1 MDKLLGILNNF
12 SYNCVLSKMYLP
24 LEKMKSK
31 LAKLY
36 FFLLL
41 IFVFISENSFAQK
54 SVQLGG
60 SKTCVAVPFHSS
72 FQLNQFTIECWFKR
86 TGTGSV
92 SSTGSISAYPLVT
105 RGRAEGD
112 GALKDINYFLGIE
125 VNKEVLCADFE
136 AGSSAPIPG
145 KNNPLIGVTRI
156 ANDVWYHA
164 AVTLDGTNFS
174 LYLNGKLESQIIV
187 TTIPQTL
194 GLQKLC
200 IGSAKNS
207 NHASSGSFVGQI
219 SEVKLWS
226 SALSSTLL
234 KANLF
239 TRGIQNAAL
248 IARWP
253 MNDGNGI
260 IVQDSSGN
268 NRNGTIEGTLSSWAN
283 ESPFTSTLEIVRG
296 PYIQQISPTSSTICW
311 RTNIPATSLIRYSTN
326 WQVLP
331 DLLVDNDCL
340 TDHKLTLTGLIP
352 GKKYFYSIGSANKL
366 LQRDS
371 NNNFVTTPLADKEV
385 STMAWITGEIGTG
398 KAVVSKVYSSAKTF
412 LGGSVP
418 DVWINA
424 GNLGYTSGTDL
435 QYQSKFFSVF
445 SDWLKKVC
453 IFPTPGLLDYSS
465 DALKKSDHAIAYND
479 IFYVQQD
486 VISGTHSNRKEYY
499 SFDHGDVHFIVLDAF
514 GIESSKKIVDTT
526 STQAI
531 WLKSDL
537 AATNL
542 KWKVVSIGI
551 PFFTKGS
558 IDGDSDTL
566 MMQLRASILPI
577 LERNSVDL
585 VIGGGSYAYERSYL
599 LNGLTGTAADYKA
612 WKHRVSTSKG
622 KYDGSPN
629 SCPYVKAD
637 NSTAKGT
644 VYVTLGTS
652 GQRGSEQ
659 VDFPFPAMVTSKTNI
674 CGSMILEVRNNRL
687 DASWIREDGL
697 VGDRFTMF
705 KGVND
710 TSVIPV
716 NSGQQ
721 VKLEAPWVGDYFW
734 LYNDSTNKSQSL
746 TINNSTHITV
756 VDSLNCIQHTWQF
769 NLVGQDPSQII
780 LSAPT
785 NFSCC
790 NPTSVGLKVSPIDP
804 NGNLMSIKFFGRKRP
819 FQSTPPAPFS
829 IIGLPDTQ
837 FYTSEENGGSNSFF
851 KAQMDWTL
859 AKKDSLA
866 VSFISHYG
874 DCVEHGDNNGNNVEW
889 LRADSAFRIIENPAT
904 TQMPFGIPFSVCV
917 GNHDQSPNGD
927 PNGTTTFYNQYFGS
941 ARFSGRNYYGGHYG
955 SNNDNHYELF
965 TVNGYNF
972 IAISLEYDE
981 IANGTV
987 LAWADALL
995 KTFVNRR
1002 AIITSHFL
1010 LDIKA
1015 NFSFQGLATFNALKN
1030 NPNLFLILCGH
1041 IGGEAQRTDTVN
1053 GNLIHTL
1060 MADFQTRLNGGTGW
1074 MNILQFVPAENRLK
1088 VKTYSPLYDIYETDQ
1103 NSEYQLPVNLF
1114 ENFQL
1119 IGTNTN
1125 VSSSSISTLNWT
1137 ALAIG
1142 NYEWY
1147 VEVNDGTNSIV
1158 SPIWNFTVT
1167 GPSARLE
1174 QELSNVPLVRII
1186 PNPVHDSF
1194 NIDAGENDIKSAQV
1208 FSMEGWYLMNAN
1220 TFGPTDI
1227 SGLSS
1232 GSYMV
1237 RVLLKNGLRRDLL
1250 MVKY

>member
-1 MDKLLGILNNF
+1 MKLVIVKKYVF
-12 SYNCVLSKMYLP
+12 Y
-24 LEKMKSK
+24 
-31 LAKLY
+31 
-36 FFLLL
+36 LL
-41 IFVFISENSFAQK
+41 ILVLISEIAFAQK

-60 SKTCVAVPFHSS
+60 SKTCVVVPFHSS
-72 FQLNQFTIECWFKR
+72 FQLSQFTIECWFKR

-92 SSTGSISAYPLVT
+92 SSTGSISAYPLVS

-112 GALKDINYFLGIE
+112 GPLKDINYFMGIE
-125 VNKEVLCADFE
+125 ENKEVLCADYE
-136 AGSSAPIPG
+136 ADNSAPIPG
-145 KNNPLIGVTRI
+145 KNTPLIGVTRI

-164 AVTLDGTNFS
+164 AVTLDGSNFC
-174 LYLNGKLESQIIV
+174 LYLNGNLEAQQTV
-187 TTIPQTL
+187 TSLPQTL
-194 GLQKLC
+194 GLQKFC

-207 NHASSGSFVGQI
+207 MQASLGSFVGQI

-226 SALSSTLL
+226 TALTATFL
-234 KANLF
+234 KTNMF
-239 TRGIQNAAL
+239 SQGIQNAAL

-253 MNDGNGI
+253 MNDGNGMT
-260 IVQDSSGN
+260 VRDSSGN
-268 NRNGTIEGTLSSWAN
+268 NRNGAIEGALSTWIS
-283 ESPFTSTLEIVRG
+283 ETPFTTTLEIVRG
-296 PYIQQISPTSSTICW
+296 PYIQQISPTSSTLCW

-331 DLLVDNDCL
+331 DLLVDNDCF

-352 GKKYFYSIGSANKL
+352 GKKYFYSIGSATKL

-371 NNNFVTTPLADKEV
+371 NNNFVTTPLAGKDA
-385 STMAWITGEIGTG
+385 STVAWITGELGTG
-398 KAVVSKVYSSAKTF
+398 KTVVNKVYSSAKSF
-412 LGGSVP
+412 LGDRLP
-418 DVWINA
+418 NVWINA
-424 GNLGYTSGTDL
+424 GNLGYTAGTDL

-445 SDWLKKVC
+445 PDWLKKLC

-465 DALKKSDHAIAYND
+465 SPMKQSNHAIAYND
-479 IFYVQQD
+479 IFHVQQD
-486 VISGTHSNRKEYY
+486 VISGAQSNRKEYY

-514 GIESSKKIVDTT
+514 GIESNKKLVDTT
-526 STQAI
+526 SAQAI
-531 WLKSDL
+531 WLKNDL
-537 AATNL
+537 ATTNL
-542 KWKVVSIGI
+542 KWKVVSIGM
-551 PFFTKGS
+551 PFYTKGS
-558 IDGDSDTL
+558 INGDTDTL
-566 MMQLRASILPI
+566 MMQLRTSILPI
-577 LERNSVDL
+577 LERNSVDV

-612 WKHRVSTSKG
+612 WKHRVSASKA

-637 NSTAKGT
+637 HSGAKGT
-644 VYVTLGTS
+644 VYITLGTS

-659 VDFPFPAMVTSKTNI
+659 VDFPFPAMVTSKTNLS
-674 CGSMILEVRNNRL
+674 GSMILEVINNRL
-687 DASWIREDGL
+687 DASWIREDGV

-710 TSVIPV
+710 TTVIPV
-716 NSGQQ
+716 NTGQR
-721 VKLEAPWVGDYFW
+721 VKLEAPWVGDYLW
-734 LYNDSTNKSQSL
+734 LNTISTTKSQNL
-746 TINNSTHITV
+746 TISNSTDITV

-769 NLVGQDPSQII
+769 DLVGQDPSQII

-790 NPTSVGLKVSPIDP
+790 NPTSVGLKVIPVDP
-804 NGNLMSIKFFGRKRP
+804 NGNSMSVKFYGRKKP

-859 AKKDSLA
+859 AKKDSLT

-874 DCVEHGDNNGNNVEW
+874 DCVEHGDNNGDKVEW
-889 LRADSAFRIIENPAT
+889 MRADSAFKIIENPIT
-904 TQMPFGIPFSVCV
+904 TQLPFGIPYSVCV

-927 PNGTTTFYNQYFGS
+927 PNGTTTLYNQYFGS
-941 ARFSGRNYYGGHYG
+941 TRFSGRNYYGGHYG

-965 TVNGYNF
+965 SVNGYNF

-981 IANGTV
+981 SGNSTV

-995 KTFVNRR
+995 KTYANRK

-1010 LDIKA
+1010 LDIKG
-1015 NFSFQGLATFNALKN
+1015 NFSAQGLATFNTLKN
-1030 NPNLFLILCGH
+1030 NANLFLILCGH

-1088 VKTYSPLYDIYETDQ
+1088 VKTYSPIYDIYETDQ
-1103 NSEYQLPVNLF
+1103 NSEFELPVNLF
-1114 ENFQL
+1114 ETFQL
-1119 IGTNTN
+1119 IGTTSN
-1125 VSSSSISTLNWT
+1125 VASNSFASINWLGLT
-1137 ALAIG
+1137 IG
-1142 NYEWY
+1142 DYEWY
-1147 VEVNDGTNSIV
+1147 VEVNDGTNSIM

-1167 GPSARLE
+1167 GPTPRV
-1174 QELSNVPLVRII
+1174 ELDESNVPRVRII
-1186 PNPVHDSF
+1186 PNPAHDSF
-1194 NIDAGENDIKSAQV
+1194 SVDAGEYDIKSAQV
-1208 FSMEGWYLMNAN
+1208 YSMQGWFLMNGN

-1227 SGLSS
+1227 SRLSS